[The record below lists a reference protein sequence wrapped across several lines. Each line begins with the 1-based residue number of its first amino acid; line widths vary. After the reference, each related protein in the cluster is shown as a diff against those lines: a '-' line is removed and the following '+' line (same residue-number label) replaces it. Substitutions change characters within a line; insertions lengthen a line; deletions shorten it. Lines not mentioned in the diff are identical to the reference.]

1 MDNKESKKQIQDKFF
16 QVKET
21 LDILKAKEVELK
33 DELQRL
39 KGQHELLIE
48 LEKENGI
55 QPKIINN

>member
-1 MDNKESKKQIQDKFF
+1 MDHKERKKQIQDKFF